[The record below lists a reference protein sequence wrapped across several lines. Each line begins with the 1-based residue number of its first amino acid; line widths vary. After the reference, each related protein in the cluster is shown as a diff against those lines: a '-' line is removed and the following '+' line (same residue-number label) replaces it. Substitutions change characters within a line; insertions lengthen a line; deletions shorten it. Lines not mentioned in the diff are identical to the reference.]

1 MSDPDVTLLSFPSL
15 VAKCESVLCADVHGG
30 GGGKASDHPH
40 SVLLEDLQGLGALTA
55 SCQYHLRLQSEHSNL
70 FAGKQQLKNK
80 TWSQK
85 NNSKN
90 MLFFSPL
97 FMQLI

>member
-40 SVLLEDLQGLGALTA
+40 SVLLEDL
-55 SCQYHLRLQSEHSNL
+55 
-70 FAGKQQLKNK
+70 
-80 TWSQK
+80 
-85 NNSKN
+85 
-90 MLFFSPL
+90 
-97 FMQLI
+97 